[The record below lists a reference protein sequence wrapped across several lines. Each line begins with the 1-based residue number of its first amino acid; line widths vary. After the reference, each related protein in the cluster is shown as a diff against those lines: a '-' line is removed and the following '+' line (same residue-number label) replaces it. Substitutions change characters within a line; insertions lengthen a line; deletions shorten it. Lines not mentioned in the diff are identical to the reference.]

1 MNPIVA
7 GSSLLAKGRERE
19 KQREIPEP
27 EGKRQKD
34 RYRRYVDTIDIQI
47 QIYREIDREGEPKP
61 ELEGKIGDRDRICV
75 DRLDRQIDRQIERG
89 QRQNM
94 CRQIR

>member
-34 RYRRYVDTIDIQI
+34 RDRRYVDTIDIQI
-47 QIYREIDREGEPKP
+47 QIYREIDREGEPKL

-75 DRLDRQIDRQIERG
+75 DILDRQIDRQIERG
-89 QRQNM
+89 YRQNM